1 MDDEDFEVDA
11 TDLAKGDSGDL
22 GDVDDGSVVDSRAGS
37 LGHLRNVSFTT
48 KAVMA
53 PRTHTPHR
61 QTLLRHGVEREK
73 RKKKKG
79 EPVVPWKK
87 NHLEAPP
94 PTSLLLIDVRN
105 GQGRRSDENFKTTKY
120 WGTRL

>member
-22 GDVDDGSVVDSRAGS
+22 GDVVDGAVVDSRAGS

-53 PRTHTPHR
+53 PRTHTHRTGRPYYDMEWSGKKEKGKMESPSLPH
-61 QTLLRHGVEREK
+61 
-73 RKKKKG
+73 
-79 EPVVPWKK
+79 PWKK
-87 NHLEAPP
+87 NHLEATPP
-94 PTSLLLIDVRN
+94 RL
-105 GQGRRSDENFKTTKY
+105 SDS
-120 WGTRL
+120 

>member
-73 RKKKKG
+73 KEKRKK
-79 EPVVPWKK
+79 ESPSF
-87 NHLEAPP
+87 L
-94 PTSLLLIDVRN
+94 
-105 GQGRRSDENFKTTKY
+105 GRKTT
-120 WGTRL
+120 WRHHHQRLSS

>member
-22 GDVDDGSVVDSRAGS
+22 GDVVDGAVVDSRAGS

-53 PRTHTPHR
+53 PRTHTHTA
-61 QTLLRHGVEREK
+61 QADLITTWSGAG
-73 RKKKKG
+73 KKKK
-79 EPVVPWKK
+79 EKWRARRCRT
-87 NHLEAPP
+87 L
-94 PTSLLLIDVRN
+94 
-105 GQGRRSDENFKTTKY
+105 GRKTT
-120 WGTRL
+120 WRQHHHASQTLN

>member
-22 GDVDDGSVVDSRAGS
+22 GDVVDGAVVDSRAGS

-73 RKKKKG
+73 KKKEKRR
-79 EPVVPWKK
+79 
-87 NHLEAPP
+87 A
-94 PTSLLLIDVRN
+94 
-105 GQGRRSDENFKTTKY
+105 RRSLEEKPLGGTT
-120 WGTRL
+120 TNVSPLN

>member
-1 MDDEDFEVDA
+1 VDDEDFEVDA

-22 GDVDDGSVVDSRAGS
+22 GDVVDGAVVDSRAGS

-73 RKKKKG
+73 KERKK
-79 EPVVPWKK
+79 ESPSF
-87 NHLEAPP
+87 L
-94 PTSLLLIDVRN
+94 
-105 GQGRRSDENFKTTKY
+105 GRKTT
-120 WGTRL
+120 WRHHHQRLSS

>member
-22 GDVDDGSVVDSRAGS
+22 GDVDDGAVVDSRAGS

-73 RKKKKG
+73 RKRKM
-79 EPVVPWKK
+79 ESPSF
-87 NHLEAPP
+87 L
-94 PTSLLLIDVRN
+94 
-105 GQGRRSDENFKTTKY
+105 GRKTT
-120 WGTRL
+120 WRHHHQRLSS